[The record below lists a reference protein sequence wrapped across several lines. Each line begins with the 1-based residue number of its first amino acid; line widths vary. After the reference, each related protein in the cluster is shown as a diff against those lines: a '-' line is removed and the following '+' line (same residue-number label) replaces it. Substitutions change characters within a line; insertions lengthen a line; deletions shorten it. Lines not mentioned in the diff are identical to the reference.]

1 MSSET
6 SSTGG
11 PQRPWRLVER
21 RRHAAG
27 TAGCCESQ
35 DPRGSGEG
43 RTGCGTGEAC
53 FGPKNYGKLGISI
66 FYYIILYYI
75 ILNYIM
81 LYYIKLYYV
90 ILYYIILYYIIY
102 ILFYF
107 IFFCFIFMF
116 IYTYTIIPI
125 FRVILR
131 FSTTFNLI
139 A

>member
-1 MSSET
+1 MRGERAAER
-6 SSTGG
+6 GRLALD
-11 PQRPWRLVER
+11 QRTMENWEFRYFIL
-21 RRHAAG
+21 
-27 TAGCCESQ
+27 
-35 DPRGSGEG
+35 
-43 RTGCGTGEAC
+43 
-53 FGPKNYGKLGISI
+53 
-66 FYYIILYYI
+66 LYYI

-102 ILFYF
+102 IIFYF

>member
-1 MSSET
+1 MRGERAAER
-6 SSTGG
+6 GRLALD
-11 PQRPWRLVER
+11 QRTMENWEFRY
-21 RRHAAG
+21 
-27 TAGCCESQ
+27 
-35 DPRGSGEG
+35 
-43 RTGCGTGEAC
+43 
-53 FGPKNYGKLGISI
+53 F
-66 FYYIILYYI
+66 IILYYI

-90 ILYYIILYYIIY
+90 ILYYIIYII
-102 ILFYF
+102 FYF

-116 IYTYTIIPI
+116 ICTYTIIPI